1 MASTGHT
8 CIAAPGFISRAGKGF
23 GPSTHMAMISEDAI
37 VLAIAEARSG
47 VTGGV
52 VSGVIGGVITGE
64 TVGVTAGVI
73 PGATPLLGAVSG
85 DRQFFAGS

>member
-1 MASTGHT
+1 
-8 CIAAPGFISRAGKGF
+8 
-23 GPSTHMAMISEDAI
+23 MAMISEEAI

-52 VSGVIGGVITGE
+52 VSGVIGGVITG
-64 TVGVTAGVI
+64 VTAGVI

-85 DRQFFAGS
+85 G